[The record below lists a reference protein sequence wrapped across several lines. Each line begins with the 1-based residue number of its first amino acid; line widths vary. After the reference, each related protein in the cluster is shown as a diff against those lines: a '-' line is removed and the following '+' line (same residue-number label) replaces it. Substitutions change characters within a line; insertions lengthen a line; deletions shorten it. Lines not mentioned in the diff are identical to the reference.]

1 MLNWGVCVLLDLFES
16 AACAMV
22 ITLDL
27 LLFTLA
33 FGAPAWA
40 LGPFYIAFRHR
51 VCLWV
56 R

>member
-27 LLFTLA
+27 LPRWQRGDA
-33 FGAPAWA
+33 FCM
-40 LGPFYIAFRHR
+40 F
-51 VCLWV
+51 
-56 R
+56 